1 MKGLVHKAE
10 SEVRTVG
17 VSEGRCALRSAVGR
31 RQDGVIDS
39 EDETAIDTAIDTE
52 KVQGTS

>member
-10 SEVRTVG
+10 SEVRAVG
-17 VSEGRCALRSAVGR
+17 GSEGRWALRVAVVR
-31 RQDGVIDS
+31 RQDGVIDR
-39 EDETAIDTAIDTE
+39 EIDREIDNE